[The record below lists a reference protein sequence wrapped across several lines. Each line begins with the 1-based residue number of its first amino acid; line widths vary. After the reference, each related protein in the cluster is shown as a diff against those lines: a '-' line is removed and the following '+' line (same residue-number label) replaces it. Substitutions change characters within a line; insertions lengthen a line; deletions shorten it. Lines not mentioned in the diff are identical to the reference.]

1 MTLEF
6 LYHLHNSLL
15 EIATVYFRSELLMET
30 GFANNISL
38 ALAKKNIA
46 RKLRDANEKRV
57 EMKRV
62 YA

>member
-30 GFANNISL
+30 GFANNTSL
-38 ALAKKNIA
+38 ALAKNLA
-46 RKLRDANEKRV
+46 RKLRNANEKRV